1 MDIPKFKLSEDP
13 KELEKISAYL
23 NYQENLER
31 RSKIAEI
38 ESHKRLDPILKN
50 LYLKALKEIEED
62 NEKNQERW
70 NQRTTYTATKER
82 TNHEKIQIQ
91 QTVNRGDYYGGG
103 YDGNRM

>member
-62 NEKNQERW
+62 NEKNQER
-70 NQRTTYTATKER
+70 
-82 TNHEKIQIQ
+82 
-91 QTVNRGDYYGGG
+91 
-103 YDGNRM
+103 